1 MAMGSVRP
9 AAVSSRVELAKLDE
23 LPVGTGKTVRLG
35 ALELAVFRL
44 SDDTVRA
51 VENRCPH
58 KNGVLAEGM
67 VSGHYVF
74 CPMHD
79 RKIDLNDGLVQKP
92 DDGCVRTFGTT
103 VEDGIV
109 WVDVG

>member
-1 MAMGSVRP
+1 MTTTGSAGAAAAKRVRLAML
-9 AAVSSRVELAKLDE
+9 EE
-23 LPVGTGKTVRLG
+23 LPVGTGKTVRAG
-35 ALELAVFRL
+35 DVELAVFRL

-58 KNGVLAEGM
+58 KHGVLAEGM

-92 DDGCVRTFGTT
+92 DDGCVRTFRAT
-103 VEDGIV
+103 VEDGVV
-109 WVDVG
+109 WVDAV

>member
-1 MAMGSVRP
+1 MAMGSVKQV
-9 AAVSSRVELAKLDE
+9 AGSRVELARLEE

-44 SDDTVRA
+44 GDDTVRA

-79 RKIDLNDGLVQKP
+79 RKIDLCDGQVQKP
-92 DDGCVRTFGTT
+92 DDGCVKTFATSI
-103 VEDGIV
+103 EDGVV
-109 WVDVG
+109 WVDAG

>member
-1 MAMGSVRP
+1 MAMGSVKQV
-9 AAVSSRVELAKLDE
+9 AASRVKLARLDE
-23 LPVGTGKTVRLG
+23 LPLGTGKTVRLG

-44 SDDTVRA
+44 GDDTVRA

-92 DDGCVRTFGTT
+92 DDGCVKTFGTWI
-103 VEDGIV
+103 EDGVV